1 MSKTHPRI
9 LDALTTKP
17 WLCTEEGVRQMI
29 AIASYEGDIEALK
42 TKMESRMDGAIKATQ
57 RGNVAVLSLNGP
69 IFPKANMMTE
79 ISGAT
84 SLETFAMDYQKAV
97 ENDAIDSILID
108 FSTPGGV
115 VDGVNEAANL
125 IYNSTKKT
133 VGYVS
138 SQAASA
144 GYWLLAACDE
154 AVADATARVGSI
166 GVVAGIS
173 PKKEG
178 DALEFVNTASPN
190 KRIDVETKEGQ
201 AVLTEQLDALADV
214 FISSVA
220 TFRGVDEKIVRSK
233 FGKGGVLVGQQA
245 VEVGMVDRLG
255 SFESVLQELLNE
267 DNSNNGGN
275 NMDLSAVTKDQLKVA
290 RPDLVTSIMDETKA
304 PLTAQHEEV
313 IAGLSGQL
321 STLEE
326 ENTSLKAENAESKER
341 IIALERQEA
350 IRDAQM
356 LDAQADSILGSSLS
370 ESKIPKRLHSKVSA
384 SINKESFIVDGK
396 LDTEKYTAKVNSEVA
411 DWEASLG
418 EDTIQGIGASNRT
431 DTHGGSAD
439 EDGDEDA
446 IVNRLLGK

>member
-9 LDALTTKP
+9 LEALTTKP

-29 AIASYEGDIEALK
+29 AIASYEGDIEALR
-42 TKMESRMDGAIKATQ
+42 TKLEAKMDGAIRATQ
-57 RGNVAVLSLNGP
+57 RGNVAILSLNGP

-84 SLETFAMDYQKAV
+84 SLEAFAMDYQKAV
-97 ENDAIDSILID
+97 DNPEVDSILID

-178 DALEFVNTASPN
+178 DKLEFVNTASPN
-190 KRIDVETKEGQ
+190 KRIDIETKEGQ
-201 AVLTEQLDALADV
+201 TVLIEQLDSLADV

-220 TFRGVDEKIVRSK
+220 TFRGVDEKTVRTK
-233 FGKGGVLVGQQA
+233 FGKGGILVGQQA

-255 SFESVLQELLNE
+255 SFESVLRELLNE
-267 DNSNNGGN
+267 DNGGN

-304 PLTAQHEEV
+304 PLTAQHEEAV
-313 IAGLSGQL
+313 ADLSGQL
-321 STLEE
+321 SALEE
-326 ENTSLKAENAESKER
+326 ENAKLKTENAESKER
-341 IIALERQEA
+341 IVALERQEA

-356 LDAQADSILGSSLS
+356 LDAQAANILGSSLS

-384 SINKESFIVDGK
+384 SINKDDFIVEGK
-396 LDTEKYTAKVNSEVA
+396 LDTEKYTAKVKSEIE

-431 DTHGGSAD
+431 DSSGGTGE
-439 EDGDEDA
+439 EDDDDDA
-446 IVNRLLGK
+446 IVTRMLG